1 MGAAQKRTM
10 NGPWAEPTNP
20 SDHRVYVSTGSVDVA
35 VVSLR
40 YELTPT
46 TQSDAL
52 NVPGSLA
59 ISPPGDDG

>member
-52 NVPGSLA
+52 KVPGSVA